1 MLVVTLLVAKESC
14 SEDYLVLVVVFLFQ
28 SESYKE
34 LLGGLIHEAFLL
46 LNSLQRFLS
55 ALTSHLVEAI
65 GI

>member
-14 SEDYLVLVVVFLFQ
+14 CEDYLVLVAVSLFQ
-28 SESYKE
+28 SESY
-34 LLGGLIHEAFLL
+34 IHEAFRL

-55 ALTSHLVEAI
+55 ALTSHLVVAI